1 MMLSSEEIEG
11 IAASVREEHMAESD
25 VTSDWPDCFDISHAI
40 RERLESEFDVSSSAM
55 HVQKY
60 NLNGRLD
67 MHHYALM
74 IEAEVAGTDMIVD
87 ASFDQFA
94 GETDVPVDIA
104 PQSEIAEVVVAPAN
118 RYIFGR

>member
-1 MMLSSEEIEG
+1 MTLSSEEIEG
-11 IAASVREEHMAESD
+11 IAVSVRKEYMAESD
-25 VTSDWPDCFDISHAI
+25 VASDWPDCFDISHAI
-40 RERLESEFDVSSSAM
+40 RERLENEFDVSSSAM

-60 NLNGRLD
+60 HPNGRLD

-74 IEAEVAGTDMIVD
+74 IEAEVAGAEIVVD

-94 GETDVPVDIA
+94 DETSVPVDIA
-104 PQSEIAEVVVAPAN
+104 PQAEIAEVVVVPAN